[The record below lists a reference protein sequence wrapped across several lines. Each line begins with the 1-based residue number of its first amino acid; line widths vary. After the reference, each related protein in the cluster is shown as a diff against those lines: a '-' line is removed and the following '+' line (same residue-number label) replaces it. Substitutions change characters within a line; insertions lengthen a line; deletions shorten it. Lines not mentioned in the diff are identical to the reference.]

1 MTGFA
6 ELGLSQGVLD
16 AIDALEYREPMPI
29 QVEAIPVIM
38 RGRDIIG
45 QAQTGSGKTAAF
57 GLPAVEQ
64 IDETSEDIQ
73 VLVLT
78 PTRELCIQVA
88 QALRTFSEFK
98 GVRVVACFGGQPIPE
113 QTVQL
118 RQGPQIVV
126 GTPGRVM
133 DLIRRGWL
141 QLSDARY
148 VVLDEADE
156 MLSLG
161 FMEDVEWILKKTPSG
176 RQTLLFSATMPAPIR
191 KLADRYLYEPV
202 HVKVESATLTVE
214 TIDQVIVE
222 VEPNRKLDVL
232 CAVLERDRPAAA
244 IVFRRRK
251 MTVDELV
258 AQLGARGFDA
268 APLHGDMP
276 QGRRDGVMLRFRS
289 GRAKLLV
296 ATNVAARGLD
306 ISHISHIF
314 SYDVP
319 DDPEDYTHRIGRTG
333 RVGRN
338 GVAYTFMTNRD
349 RKGVAEIERVT
360 GAVVRHFTADQVIR
374 GEELKVLPPEVVAAV
389 TAEAAASRRGARA
402 RARGEQR
409 SRAQQWPPSNGA
421 APQGEARDPP
431 VRQRRQAPRRHTRGA
446 GRGLR
451 GPRHRAAARPHAP
464 HLRARRH
471 PARARG
477 RGGRGADGPG
487 ARRPDAQ
494 RRARARAARRGL
506 AVSARSPRASAGPRI
521 RVGRGLLCTAA
532 ALVGGSKRRVRG
544 HEQSSGIAGP
554 RRELRDPVEIGAPS
568 RHRGRPRG
576 FRQGRRDRR
585 RAGRPRAAARLRAP
599 APG

>member
-1 MTGFA
+1 VTGFA
-6 ELGLSQGVLD
+6 ELGLSEGVLE
-16 AIDALEYREPMPI
+16 AIEALEYREPMPI
-29 QVEAIPVIM
+29 QLETIPVIM

-98 GVRVVACFGGQPIPE
+98 GVKVVACFGGQPIPE

-141 QLSDARY
+141 QLSDTRY

-214 TIDQVIVE
+214 TIDQLIVE

-232 CAVLERDRPAAA
+232 CAILERDRPAAS

-268 APLHGDMP
+268 VPLHGDMP

-289 GRAKLLV
+289 GRAKLMV

-306 ISHISHIF
+306 ISHVSHVF

-319 DDPEDYTHRIGRTG
+319 DDPEEYTHRIGRTG
-333 RVGRN
+333 RVGRS
-338 GVAYTFMTNRD
+338 GIAYTFMTNRD

-360 GAVVRHFTADQVIR
+360 GATVRHFTADQVIR
-374 GEELKVLPPEVVAAV
+374 GEELKVLPPETVAAV
-389 TAEAAASRRGARA
+389 TEAAVRA
-402 RARGEQR
+402 REPEADPGVEVALPGRVTE
-409 SRAQQWPPSNGA
+409 SVPAVHVPSNGA
-421 APQGEARDPP
+421 SASNGAPTNGDGPIARLFVNAGKRHGVTREALAEACAASGVEPQR
-431 VRQRRQAPRRHTRGA
+431 VRMHHTYGLVDVPRERADELVAALTGRELA
-446 GRGLR
+446 GRTLNVELAR
-451 GPRHRAAARPHAP
+451 EQPAAA
-464 HLRARRH
+464 
-471 PARARG
+471 
-477 RGGRGADGPG
+477 
-487 ARRPDAQ
+487 
-494 RRARARAARRGL
+494 
-506 AVSARSPRASAGPRI
+506 
-521 RVGRGLLCTAA
+521 
-532 ALVGGSKRRVRG
+532 
-544 HEQSSGIAGP
+544 
-554 RRELRDPVEIGAPS
+554 
-568 RHRGRPRG
+568 
-576 FRQGRRDRR
+576 
-585 RAGRPRAAARLRAP
+585 
-599 APG
+599 

>member
-6 ELGLSQGVLD
+6 ELGLSQGVLE
-16 AIDALEYREPMPI
+16 AIEALEYREPMPI
-29 QVEAIPVIM
+29 QVETIPVIM

-98 GVRVVACFGGQPIPE
+98 GVKVVAVFGGQPIPE

-214 TIDQVIVE
+214 TIDQVIVD

-232 CAVLERDRPAAA
+232 CAILERDRPAAS

-268 APLHGDMP
+268 VPLHGDMP

-306 ISHISHIF
+306 ISHVSHVF

-319 DDPEDYTHRIGRTG
+319 DDPEEYTHRIGRTG
-333 RVGRN
+333 RVGRS
-338 GVAYTFMTNRD
+338 GLAYTFMTNRD

-360 GAVVRHFTADQVIR
+360 GAKVRHFTADQVIR

-389 TAEAAASRRGARA
+389 TEAAEDAPAA
-402 RARGEQR
+402 PANI
-409 SRAQQWPPSNGA
+409 AAPSNGA
-421 APQGEARDPP
+421 APRNGAAPSNGAAPANGAVAGDAEALARLF
-431 VRQRRQAPRRHTRGA
+431 VNAGKRHGVTREALAEAFAA
-446 GRGLR
+446 GG
-451 GPRHRAAARPHAP
+451 
-464 HLRARRH
+464 
-471 PARARG
+471 
-477 RGGRGADGPG
+477 
-487 ARRPDAQ
+487 
-494 RRARARAARRGL
+494 
-506 AVSARSPRASAGPRI
+506 I
-521 RVGRGLLCTAA
+521 ET
-532 ALVGGSKRRVRG
+532 RRVRMHHTYG
-544 HEQSSGIAGP
+544 LVDVP
-554 RRELRDPVEIGAPS
+554 RERADEAVAALTGSEL
-568 RHRGRPRG
+568 
-576 FRQGRRDRR
+576 
-585 RAGRPRAAARLRAP
+585 AGRTLNVELAREQPAAA
-599 APG
+599 

>member
-1 MTGFA
+1 M
-6 ELGLSQGVLD
+6 
-16 AIDALEYREPMPI
+16 
-29 QVEAIPVIM
+29 
-38 RGRDIIG
+38 
-45 QAQTGSGKTAAF
+45 
-57 GLPAVEQ
+57 
-64 IDETSEDIQ
+64 
-73 VLVLT
+73 
-78 PTRELCIQVA
+78 
-88 QALRTFSEFK
+88 
-98 GVRVVACFGGQPIPE
+98 
-113 QTVQL
+113 QL

-141 QLSDARY
+141 QLSDTRY

-214 TIDQVIVE
+214 TIDQVIVD

-232 CAVLERDRPAAA
+232 CAILERDRPAAS

-258 AQLGARGFDA
+258 TQLGARGFDA

-306 ISHISHIF
+306 ISHVSHVF

-319 DDPEDYTHRIGRTG
+319 DDPEEYTHRIGRTG
-333 RVGRN
+333 RVGRS
-338 GVAYTFMTNRD
+338 GIAYTFMTNRD

-360 GAVVRHFTADQVIR
+360 GAKVRHFTAEQVIA

-389 TAEAAASRRGARA
+389 TAEAAVGAEPRDRAARQVVESQPAVPRAARPRRPAAVERPTGPR
-402 RARGEQR
+402 RWQSQR
-409 SRAQQWPPSNGA
+409 RRNGA
-421 APQGEARDPP
+421 ARRRARHAAL
-431 VRQRRQAPRRHTRGA
+431 RQRRQAPWRHARGA
-446 GRGLR
+446 RRGVHR
-451 GPRHRAAARPHAP
+451 QRHRAPARAHAP
-464 HLRARRH
+464 HLR
-471 PARARG
+471 P
-477 RGGRGADGPG
+477 
-487 ARRPDAQ
+487 
-494 RRARARAARRGL
+494 
-506 AVSARSPRASAGPRI
+506 
-521 RVGRGLLCTAA
+521 
-532 ALVGGSKRRVRG
+532 
-544 HEQSSGIAGP
+544 
-554 RRELRDPVEIGAPS
+554 
-568 RHRGRPRG
+568 
-576 FRQGRRDRR
+576 RR
-585 RAGRPRAAARLRAP
+585 RAAERADEAVEALTGSELAGRTLNVELAREQPAAA
-599 APG
+599 

>member
-1 MTGFA
+1 VTGFA
-6 ELGLSQGVLD
+6 ELGLSQGVLE
-16 AIDALEYREPMPI
+16 AIEALEYREPLPI
-29 QVEAIPVIM
+29 QTEAIPVIM

-64 IDETSEDIQ
+64 VDETSDAIQ

-98 GVRVVACFGGQPIPE
+98 GVRVVAVFGGQPIPE

-161 FMEDVEWILKKTPSG
+161 FMEDVEWILRKTPSG
-176 RQTLLFSATMPAPIR
+176 RQTLLFSATMPVPIR

-202 HVKVESATLTVE
+202 HVKVESPTLTVE

-232 CAVLERDRPAAA
+232 CAILERDRPAAA

-251 MTVDELV
+251 MTVDDLV

-289 GRAKLLV
+289 GRARLLV

-314 SYDVP
+314 SYDTP
-319 DDPEDYTHRIGRTG
+319 DDPEDYTHRIGRSG
-333 RVGRN
+333 RVGRT
-338 GVAYTFMTNRD
+338 GIAYTFMTNRD

-360 GAVVRHFTADQVIR
+360 GARVRHFTADQVMR
-374 GEELKVLPPEVVAAV
+374 GEELKVLAPVTSAPETALPEAEVMAHVLVDALPAEHVA
-389 TAEAAASRRGARA
+389 
-402 RARGEQR
+402 
-409 SRAQQWPPSNGA
+409 SNGA
-421 APQGEARDPP
+421 AARNGMTASNGSTGNGAAAAMDGKPIARLFVNAGKRHGVTREALAEAFAASGVEPQRVRMHHTYGLVDVPRERAEEA
-431 VRQRRQAPRRHTRGA
+431 VAALTGSELA
-446 GRGLR
+446 GRTLNVEL
-451 GPRHRAAARPHAP
+451 AREQ
-464 HLRARRH
+464 
-471 PARARG
+471 PAVA
-477 RGGRGADGPG
+477 
-487 ARRPDAQ
+487 
-494 RRARARAARRGL
+494 
-506 AVSARSPRASAGPRI
+506 
-521 RVGRGLLCTAA
+521 
-532 ALVGGSKRRVRG
+532 
-544 HEQSSGIAGP
+544 
-554 RRELRDPVEIGAPS
+554 
-568 RHRGRPRG
+568 
-576 FRQGRRDRR
+576 
-585 RAGRPRAAARLRAP
+585 
-599 APG
+599 

>member
-1 MTGFA
+1 MTLTGFA

-16 AIDALEYREPMPI
+16 AIEALDYREPLPI

-222 VEPNRKLDVL
+222 VEPKRKLDVL

-251 MTVDELV
+251 ITVDELV
-258 AQLGARGFDA
+258 AQLEARGFDA

-289 GRAKLLV
+289 GRARLLV

-333 RVGRN
+333 RVGRA
-338 GVAYTFMTNRD
+338 GIAYTFMTNRD

-360 GAVVRHFTADQVIR
+360 GARVRHFTADQVIR
-374 GEELKVLPPEVVAAV
+374 GEELNALPAETVAAV
-389 TAEAAASRRGARA
+389 VDAAGSEPARPA
-402 RARGEQR
+402 AT
-409 SRAQQWPPSNGA
+409 NGA
-421 APQGEARDPP
+421 AP
-431 VRQRRQAPRRHTRGA
+431 
-446 GRGLR
+446 
-451 GPRHRAAARPHAP
+451 
-464 HLRARRH
+464 
-471 PARARG
+471 
-477 RGGRGADGPG
+477 
-487 ARRPDAQ
+487 
-494 RRARARAARRGL
+494 
-506 AVSARSPRASAGPRI
+506 RASAARANG
-521 RVGRGLLCTAA
+521 TALGAEQLARLFVNAGKRHGVTREALAEAFA
-532 ALVGGSKRRVRG
+532 AGGIEPRRVRMHHTYG
-544 HEQSSGIAGP
+544 LVDVP
-554 RRELRDPVEIGAPS
+554 RERADEAVAALTGSEL
-568 RHRGRPRG
+568 
-576 FRQGRRDRR
+576 
-585 RAGRPRAAARLRAP
+585 AGRTLNVELAREQPAAA
-599 APG
+599 

>member
-16 AIDALEYREPMPI
+16 AIEALEYREPMPI
-29 QVEAIPVIM
+29 QVETIPVIM

-98 GVRVVACFGGQPIPE
+98 GVKVVAVFGGQPIPE

-214 TIDQVIVE
+214 TIDQVIVD

-232 CAVLERDRPAAA
+232 CAILERDRPAAS

-268 APLHGDMP
+268 VPLHGDMP

-306 ISHISHIF
+306 ISHVSHVF

-319 DDPEDYTHRIGRTG
+319 DDPEEYTHRIGRTG
-333 RVGRN
+333 RVGRS
-338 GVAYTFMTNRD
+338 GLAYTFMTNRD

-360 GAVVRHFTADQVIR
+360 GAKVRHFTADQVIR
-374 GEELKVLPPEVVAAV
+374 GEELKVLPPEVVASV
-389 TAEAAASRRGARA
+389 TEAAEDAPAKPAARPA
-402 RARGEQR
+402 A
-409 SRAQQWPPSNGA
+409 AHSNGA
-421 APQGEARDPP
+421 APTNGAAPSNGAVAGDAEALARLF
-431 VRQRRQAPRRHTRGA
+431 VNAGKRHGVTREALAEAFAA
-446 GRGLR
+446 GG
-451 GPRHRAAARPHAP
+451 
-464 HLRARRH
+464 
-471 PARARG
+471 
-477 RGGRGADGPG
+477 
-487 ARRPDAQ
+487 
-494 RRARARAARRGL
+494 
-506 AVSARSPRASAGPRI
+506 I
-521 RVGRGLLCTAA
+521 ET
-532 ALVGGSKRRVRG
+532 RRVRMHHTYG
-544 HEQSSGIAGP
+544 LVDVP
-554 RRELRDPVEIGAPS
+554 RERADEAVAALTGSEL
-568 RHRGRPRG
+568 
-576 FRQGRRDRR
+576 
-585 RAGRPRAAARLRAP
+585 AGRTLNVELAREQPAAA
-599 APG
+599 

>member
-6 ELGLSQGVLD
+6 ELGLSQGALD
-16 AIDALEYREPMPI
+16 AIEALEYREPTPI
-29 QVEAIPVIM
+29 QVETIPVIM

-64 IDETSEDIQ
+64 IDAASEDIQ

-88 QALRTFSEFK
+88 QAMRTFSEHK
-98 GVRVVACFGGQPIPE
+98 GVKVVAVFGGQPIPE

-141 QLSDARY
+141 QLSDTRY

-214 TIDQVIVE
+214 TIDQVIVD

-232 CAVLERDRPAAA
+232 CAILERDRPAAS

-258 AQLGARGFDA
+258 TQLGARGFDA
-268 APLHGDMP
+268 VPLHGDMP

-306 ISHISHIF
+306 ISHVSHVF

-319 DDPEDYTHRIGRTG
+319 DDPEEYTHRIGRTG
-333 RVGRN
+333 RVGRS
-338 GVAYTFMTNRD
+338 GIAYTFMTNRD

-360 GAVVRHFTADQVIR
+360 GAKVRHFTAEQVIA

-389 TAEAAASRRGARA
+389 TAEAAAAPARRPRRSARPRQHPHEAPPVGAGRGERRRRERWGAHWERQRA
-402 RARGEQR
+402 RRR
-409 SRAQQWPPSNGA
+409 RHA
-421 APQGEARDPP
+421 A
-431 VRQRRQAPRRHTRGA
+431 VRERRQAPWRLARRARRGVQRRRHRD
-446 GRGLR
+446 
-451 GPRHRAAARPHAP
+451 AARAHAP
-464 HLRARRH
+464 HLRARRR
-471 PARARG
+471 PARSRRRRRRHAHGQR
-477 RGGRGADGPG
+477 
-487 ARRPDAQ
+487 ARRSHAQ
-494 RRARARAARRGL
+494 RRARTRAARGRLMGVAARAIVL
-506 AVSARSPRASAGPRI
+506 AASDNVA
-521 RVGRGLLCTAA
+521 VATDCA
-532 ALVGGSKRRVRG
+532 
-544 HEQSSGIAGP
+544 
-554 RRELRDPVEIGAPS
+554 
-568 RHRGRPRG
+568 RGR
-576 FRQGRRDRR
+576 
-585 RAGRPRAAARLRAP
+585 
-599 APG
+599 

>member
-1 MTGFA
+1 MSGFA
-6 ELGLSQGVLD
+6 DFGLSQGVLD
-16 AIDALEYREPMPI
+16 AITALEYTEPTPI
-29 QVEAIPVIM
+29 QTEAIPVIV

-64 IDETSEDIQ
+64 IDEKSEDIQ

-88 QALRTFSEFK
+88 QAMRTFSEFK
-98 GVRVVACFGGQPIPE
+98 GVKVVACFGGQPIPE

-141 QLSDARY
+141 QLSDTRY

-214 TIDQVIVE
+214 TIDQVIVD
-222 VEPNRKLDVL
+222 VEQNRKLDVL
-232 CAVLERDRPAAA
+232 CAILERDRPAAA

-333 RVGRN
+333 RVGRS
-338 GVAYTFMTNRD
+338 GIAYTFMTNRD

-360 GAVVRHFTADQVIR
+360 GAKVRHFTADQVIA
-374 GEELKVLPPEVVAAV
+374 GEELKVLPPETVAAV
-389 TAEAAASRRGARA
+389 TEAAATAEAAVPETAAP
-402 RARGEQR
+402 EQPEIALPGR
-409 SRAQQWPPSNGA
+409 VTESQPAVHEAVIAPANGNGNGNGA
-421 APQGEARDPP
+421 APGEP
-431 VRQRRQAPRRHTRGA
+431 VTRLFVNAGKRHGVTREALAEAFTASGIEPKRVRMHHTYGLVDVPAERADEAVEALKGSELA
-446 GRGLR
+446 GRTLNVELAR
-451 GPRHRAAARPHAP
+451 EQPAAA
-464 HLRARRH
+464 
-471 PARARG
+471 
-477 RGGRGADGPG
+477 
-487 ARRPDAQ
+487 
-494 RRARARAARRGL
+494 
-506 AVSARSPRASAGPRI
+506 
-521 RVGRGLLCTAA
+521 
-532 ALVGGSKRRVRG
+532 
-544 HEQSSGIAGP
+544 
-554 RRELRDPVEIGAPS
+554 
-568 RHRGRPRG
+568 
-576 FRQGRRDRR
+576 
-585 RAGRPRAAARLRAP
+585 
-599 APG
+599 

>member
-6 ELGLSQGVLD
+6 ELGLSEGVLE
-16 AIDALEYREPMPI
+16 AIEALEYTEPMPI
-29 QVEAIPVIM
+29 QSEAIPVIV

-98 GVRVVACFGGQPIPE
+98 GVKVVACFGGQPIPE

-141 QLSDARY
+141 QLSDCRY

-258 AQLGARGFDA
+258 TQLGARGFDA

-306 ISHISHIF
+306 ISHVSHVF

-319 DDPEDYTHRIGRTG
+319 DDPEEYTHRIGRTG
-333 RVGRN
+333 RVGRS
-338 GVAYTFMTNRD
+338 GIAYTFMTNRD

-360 GAVVRHFTADQVIR
+360 GAKVRHFTADQVIA

-389 TAEAAASRRGARA
+389 TQEAVEIAVPGRVVESKPAEQGPVNASLRECRRADQRRGRKRRGLPTASRSRDCSSTRA
-402 RARGEQR
+402 SATA
-409 SRAQQWPPSNGA
+409 S
-421 APQGEARDPP
+421 
-431 VRQRRQAPRRHTRGA
+431 
-446 GRGLR
+446 
-451 GPRHRAAARPHAP
+451 
-464 HLRARRH
+464 RARRS
-471 PARARG
+471 PR
-477 RGGRGADGPG
+477 
-487 ARRPDAQ
+487 
-494 RRARARAARRGL
+494 
-506 AVSARSPRASAGPRI
+506 RSPPTAFEPQRVRMHHTYGLVDVPAERADEAVETLTGSELAGRTLNVELAREQP
-521 RVGRGLLCTAA
+521 AA
-532 ALVGGSKRRVRG
+532 A
-544 HEQSSGIAGP
+544 
-554 RRELRDPVEIGAPS
+554 
-568 RHRGRPRG
+568 
-576 FRQGRRDRR
+576 
-585 RAGRPRAAARLRAP
+585 
-599 APG
+599 

>member
-1 MTGFA
+1 VTGFA
-6 ELGLSQGVLD
+6 ELGLSQGVLE
-16 AIDALEYREPMPI
+16 AIEALEYREPLPI
-29 QVEAIPVIM
+29 QTEAIPVIV

-64 IDETSEDIQ
+64 VDETSDAIQ

-98 GVRVVACFGGQPIPE
+98 GVRVVAVFGGQPIPE

-202 HVKVESATLTVE
+202 HVKVESPTLTVE

-232 CAVLERDRPAAA
+232 CAILERDRPAAA

-289 GRAKLLV
+289 GRARLLV

-306 ISHISHIF
+306 ISHVSHVF
-314 SYDVP
+314 SYDTP
-319 DDPEDYTHRIGRTG
+319 DDPEEYTHRIGRTG

-338 GVAYTFMTNRD
+338 GLAYTFMTNRD
-349 RKGVAEIERVT
+349 RRGVAEIERVT
-360 GAVVRHFTADQVIR
+360 GARVRHFTADQVMR
-374 GEELKVLPPEVVAAV
+374 GEELKILAPETILPARALPDAEVVAERVDAPP
-389 TAEAAASRRGARA
+389 AEHVAT
-402 RARGEQR
+402 
-409 SRAQQWPPSNGA
+409 NGA
-421 APQGEARDPP
+421 ATRNGVTASNGVAANGAAAGGGQPIARLFVNAGKRHGVTREALAEVFAASGIEPQRVRMHHTYGLVDVPRERADEA
-431 VRQRRQAPRRHTRGA
+431 VAALTGSELA
-446 GRGLR
+446 GRTLNVELAR
-451 GPRHRAAARPHAP
+451 EQPAAA
-464 HLRARRH
+464 
-471 PARARG
+471 
-477 RGGRGADGPG
+477 
-487 ARRPDAQ
+487 
-494 RRARARAARRGL
+494 
-506 AVSARSPRASAGPRI
+506 
-521 RVGRGLLCTAA
+521 
-532 ALVGGSKRRVRG
+532 
-544 HEQSSGIAGP
+544 
-554 RRELRDPVEIGAPS
+554 
-568 RHRGRPRG
+568 
-576 FRQGRRDRR
+576 
-585 RAGRPRAAARLRAP
+585 
-599 APG
+599 